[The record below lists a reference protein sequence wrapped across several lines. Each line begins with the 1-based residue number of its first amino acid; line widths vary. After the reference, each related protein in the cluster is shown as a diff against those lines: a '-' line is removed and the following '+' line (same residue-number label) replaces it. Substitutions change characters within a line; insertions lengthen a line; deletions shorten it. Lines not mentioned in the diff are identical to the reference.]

1 MRILLANKFY
11 YRRGGD
17 CIYTMNLEKM
27 LKERGHEVAVYAMKY
42 PENEKSEWSGYWPTN
57 MTKLDAFTRPFGARQ
72 VVKGF
77 SRLMDDFKPEVVH
90 LNNIHTQL
98 SPVIAK
104 IAHEKGAR
112 VVWTLHDTK
121 LVCPCYTCTRDG
133 KWCTEC
139 FTDKKAV
146 IKHRCM
152 PGGLPGAIIGYLE
165 AQKWNKDELQK
176 YVDLFLPPSKFMMD
190 TCVEGGYSPEKFRVL
205 CNFIDVEKVGK
216 ELKNERIKELKGD
229 YYVYLGRVN
238 EVKGVR
244 TLCKAAEQLDKKL
257 IVIGDGPI
265 REELR
270 VKSEESGAPIEFKG
284 QMQWEEFMP
293 ILRGAR
299 FMVLPAE
306 WSENNPLTVIESQS
320 LGTPVLGA
328 RIGGIPELIE
338 SPSLA
343 LPNGE
348 GVVPN
353 GMTFTSG
360 DVEDLKEKIMAMFNH
375 EFDYDAIAKNAIERY
390 SSEAYYEKLMEYYG
404 RCAKLKN

>member
-1 MRILLANKFY
+1 MKILLANKFY

-27 LKERGHEVAVYAMKY
+27 LKEKGHEVAVYAMQY

-77 SRLMDDFKPEVVH
+77 SRLMDDFKPDVVH

-104 IAHEKGAR
+104 FAHEKGAR

-146 IKHRCM
+146 IRHRCM
-152 PGGLPGAIIGYLE
+152 PGGLPGAVIGYLE
-165 AQKWNKDELQK
+165 AQKWNKEVLQE

-190 TCVEGGYSPEKFRVL
+190 TCVEGGYKPDKFRVL
-205 CNFIDVEKVGK
+205 CNFIDVTKVK
-216 ELKNERIKELKGD
+216 VLKGEEVKRLKGD

-244 TLCKAAEQLDKKL
+244 TLCKAAAQLDKRL
-257 IVIGDGPI
+257 VVIGGG
-265 REELR
+265 ELLPELQKTYVDCKR
-270 VKSEESGAPIEFKG
+270 IEFKG

-328 RIGGIPELIE
+328 RIGGIPELID
-338 SPSLA
+338 
-343 LPNGE
+343 E
-348 GVVPN
+348 GVS

-360 DVEDLKEKIMAMFNH
+360 DVEDLKDKIVKMFEH

-390 SSEAYYEKLMEYYG
+390 SSEAYYEKLMALYKDEE
-404 RCAKLKN
+404 